1 MTTGLSSQTHH
12 SQVKTRHALEKP
24 FNKFPEPEK
33 KILILTPLIVSVV
46 VLLAYSVAVRYYSS
60 DALVLSL
67 KHPSILA
74 LMLYKVRVPP
84 WLLHILLSLIIPAQ
98 NPLAHTLLSP
108 NNLCPLNIK
117 CNAYRI
123 C

>member
-46 VLLAYSVAVRYYSS
+46 VLLAYSVAVRYCSS
-60 DALVLSL
+60 DALVVDPQTSINTGINALQSQGSTMVITHPAFSHNTCSESL
-67 KHPSILA
+67 GTYFVI
-74 LMLYKVRVPP
+74 
-84 WLLHILLSLIIPAQ
+84 AQ
-98 NPLAHTLLSP
+98 
-108 NNLCPLNIK
+108 
-117 CNAYRI
+117 
-123 C
+123 